1 MNFKRNLAIFKYTM
15 LRGYNWCQMPMLA
28 VIGAGVIKPYFPN
41 WSFYT
46 LAITAF
52 LIFLIV
58 GLLDKHFKILHE
70 ENNYATE
77 TNPTLM
83 KGLAEAKK

>member
-1 MNFKRNLAIFKYTM
+1 
-15 LRGYNWCQMPMLA
+15 MPMLA

-52 LIFLIV
+52 AIFFVV
-58 GLLDKHFKILHE
+58 GLLDKYFKILDE
-70 ENNYATE
+70 ESNYATE
-77 TNPTLM
+77 KNPLLM
-83 KGLAEAKK
+83 KGLFENKK